1 MSTFSISL
9 FFPIFTPL
17 PFKVSLSL
25 KNKLNFVKINIDSYL
40 NKCVYVKLLIW
51 NLFFVFYSPLQIID
65 QEKQP
70 LSTNAFLVPRWGGVL
85 VLNTNETELQM
96 KVVMSTFVTQFR
108 QLIGLDHYDKNLV
121 FILVSLFETKAIY

>member
-1 MSTFSISL
+1 M
-9 FFPIFTPL
+9 
-17 PFKVSLSL
+17 
-25 KNKLNFVKINIDSYL
+25 KINPYRFVFE
-40 NKCVYVKLLIW
+40 CVLKLLIW

-121 FILVSLFETKAIY
+121 FILVSLFETM

>member
-1 MSTFSISL
+1 MNVGFPNGPSFRCIDLFLDVFESYVFLNLSI
-9 FFPIFTPL
+9 
-17 PFKVSLSL
+17 
-25 KNKLNFVKINIDSYL
+25 
-40 NKCVYVKLLIW
+40 
-51 NLFFVFYSPLQIID
+51 VFYSPLQIIG

-121 FILVSLFETKAIY
+121 LFWFSYLRPRLFIKGY

>member
-1 MSTFSISL
+1 M
-9 FFPIFTPL
+9 
-17 PFKVSLSL
+17 
-25 KNKLNFVKINIDSYL
+25 
-40 NKCVYVKLLIW
+40 
-51 NLFFVFYSPLQIID
+51 FYSPLQIID
-65 QEKQP
+65 KEKQP

-121 FILVSLFETKAIY
+121 FILVSLFETKVIY